1 MESTNKKIEKGKS
14 FLKVNAHSSELKL
27 AQVIGN
33 RAAESSSTSKL
44 FKKEFSGDEYTISTG
59 QGNQTKKTKKTSKV
73 PQFKIRILGEHD
85 NSVAN
90 EALPWAYGPMSGSNP
105 AWSVG
110 RSYLPNGT
118 WVYVYKDPVSGE
130 HFIDRISPNTV
141 CELKPKESGFQP
153 GDTFF
158 LVPDNMYKK
167 GKGIPDCAEVFN
179 NQVDS
184 LADAKQYEI
193 STEELTFS
201 PWCTVKDGKGAGGA
215 IQKELKDSKKI
226 SESLKESFKGLRDF
240 KDSIDDAIENI
251 EGDPNDKT
259 DFWTALNNNEVTVVS
274 FQNTIKAYR
283 KNLANAA
290 KWISDHLVKL
300 FTKLKQQILRQSN
313 VAANLL
319 KGLFPNSARFITN
332 EFWDLFSKAISCVW
346 NAIIRLLPGLVDRA
360 LTAFFQKFVNT
371 TNCLV
376 ENFIGGFLGQ
386 LLGQVAGLIQ
396 GVFDNVISALSKVA
410 GVAGAILDV
419 VDAIGNVLDN
429 IMSILKCEFECFA
442 DEQNVIRY
450 NILNGAKSASP
461 IDFGAVFDKVKDV
474 ATAFEKVTNIPED
487 ISTYDFRLDIDSLLE
502 DMFDTTTCDSGPVFC
517 DSPDVTFHGVKQ
529 IVETVGNAVISGED
543 GSIVGVDIV
552 ENGQVED
559 AASVP
564 LIDIDDKCKNGH
576 GGVGKVIIG
585 PITGI
590 GTVGVGTTGGIT
602 GIITDGTG
610 GGAIGGQF
618 GQGTTAGIGITY
630 HVTVNAVAA
639 GNRYFIDDKQQRT
652 LTFDRGNT
660 YILNQEHVS
669 NNGHPLRF
677 SETKDG
683 THGGGVEYTRG
694 VTIDGIPGLGKSA
707 TDTAYSRIAVNN
719 NTPDRLYYYCEI
731 HPKMGGMI
739 NITGTT
745 DVDTDVDGTTDVEGT
760 TIIPTTTGQ
769 NATVEIE
776 TVNSN
781 GGVVSVKN
789 LKGGGGYNEC
799 MANVSTKG
807 GNGTGFTIGIVKTDG
822 GSITA
827 ISINDKGTNY
837 QVGDIVII
845 TARTTTTTTIT
856 PTTLTTFGVT
866 KVLISNSG
874 YGYLPAPDGSQG
886 GDGRIWADRCQTV
899 VRRKNLDWDDPY
911 SPGDVIT
918 LYTGD
923 WVQLPGKPKVYID
936 ADFDASK
943 LPGAQVTGV
952 STYVPKDMSE
962 FPISSKTGKKSLNF
976 QFTTATLID
985 SFKPSGLF
993 DWQGDGPTGIK
1004 RTEGLSPDINSQ
1016 LADWNFYLN
1025 GEYLGEFNQNTFE
1038 EVPQIIKDD
1047 ISYRVGYLRSYTPPD
1062 PIDIAEEEFAN
1073 QIPWVRAADV
1083 LPLNHWVLTDRQGW
1097 SSFLKN
1103 YGVYPA
1109 THDPQYKVI
1118 GKSSATWRV
1127 ATFTPGTYTFEMQA
1141 DNVGTLYWDGVQLGS
1156 TQPYAGHNRDL
1167 QFQFYAGDVEAAV
1180 HEIKAEISNIPHRGR
1195 VASEYNN
1202 ITENPA
1208 AIAWILK
1215 DPFGAIIKTSLDEYG
1230 IPEVSDVFYDYD
1242 NYYSIMGYK
1251 IEDKDKDLSDEWF
1264 DCEVDYKKAKLLG
1277 FTDCDIRHFL
1287 ENNPEIQLD
1296 SCMQSKIDN
1305 DNWGR
1310 CNGDLMV
1317 SVTAPGC
1324 PPPACIPK
1332 NTYPVVVCLDEII
1345 IQNPGF
1351 NFDPCKDTVKIEP
1364 SNGAKAHI
1372 EESQDGEIRRIVVT
1386 DCGSGF
1392 TKLPEITINTET
1404 GYNAILLPIMKFH
1417 RPKHGGMT
1425 FPEGTP
1431 VIQVVDCVGK
1441 VV

>member
-1 MESTNKKIEKGKS
+1 MESNNKKIVKNKS
-14 FLKVNAHSSELKL
+14 FLTVNAHSSELKL
-27 AQVIGN
+27 AQVVGN
-33 RAAESSSTSKL
+33 RAAKESSTSKL
-44 FKKEFSGDEYTISTG
+44 FKKEYSGDEYTISTG

-73 PQFKIRILGEHD
+73 PQFKVRILGEHD
-85 NSVAN
+85 DSIADS
-90 EALPWAYGPMSGSNP
+90 ALPWAYGPMSGSNP

-110 RSYLPNGT
+110 RSYLPNGS
-118 WVYVYKDPVSGE
+118 WVYVYQDAVSGE
-130 HFIDRISPNTV
+130 YFIDRISPNTV

-158 LVPDNMYKK
+158 LIPDSMYKK
-167 GKGIPDCAEVFN
+167 GEGIPDCAEVFN
-179 NQVDS
+179 NQVES

-201 PWCTVKDGKGAGGA
+201 PWCSVKDGKGVGEG
-215 IQKELKDSKKI
+215 IQSDMKNAKKI
-226 SESLKESFKGLRDF
+226 SERLTESFKGLSDF
-240 KDSIDDAIENI
+240 KDSVDDAIDNI
-251 EGDPNDKT
+251 EGDPTDKT
-259 DFWTALNNNEVTVVS
+259 DFWTALRNNEVTLVS
-274 FQNTIKAYR
+274 FNNTLGSYRRNLGKA
-283 KNLANAA
+283 AE
-290 KWISDHLVKL
+290 WISDKLVKL
-300 FTKLKQQILRQSN
+300 FTKMKQQILRQSN

-332 EFWDLFSKAISCVW
+332 EYWDLIAKAIACVW

-371 TNCLV
+371 VNCLV
-376 ENFIGGFLGQ
+376 ENFLGGFLGQ
-386 LLGQVAGLIQ
+386 LLGQVAGLVQ
-396 GVFDNVISALSKVA
+396 GVFNNVINALSKVSGA
-410 GVAGAILDV
+410 AGAVLDL

-429 IMSILKCEFECFA
+429 IMSLLKCEFECYA

-450 NILNGAKSASP
+450 NILNGAQPASK
-461 IDFGAVFDKVKDV
+461 IDFGAIFDKAKTV
-474 ATAFEKVTNIPED
+474 AAKFKEVTNIPED
-487 ISTYDFRLDIDSLLE
+487 ISTYDFRLDIDELLG

-517 DSPDVTFHGVKQ
+517 DSPDVTVHGVKQ
-529 IVETVGNAVISGED
+529 VAETKANAVVSPED
-543 GSIVGVDIV
+543 GSMIGADIV
-552 ENGQVED
+552 EGGEVED
-559 AASVP
+559 PASVP
-564 LIDIDDKCKNGH
+564 LVTVVDPCKNGH
-576 GGVGKVIIG
+576 GAVGKVIIG
-585 PITGI
+585 TITGI

-610 GGAIGGQF
+610 GGATGGQF

-630 HVTVNAVAA
+630 HVTVNRVAA

-694 VTIDGIPGLGKSA
+694 VTIDGIPGLGAST
-707 TDTAYSRIAVNN
+707 TDTSYSRMVVNN
-719 NTPDRLYYYCEI
+719 NTPDKLYYYCEV
-731 HPKMGGMI
+731 HPKMGGVI

-745 DVDTDVDGTTDVEGT
+745 DTDDATPTTL
-760 TIIPTTTGQ
+760 TTGQ
-769 NATVEIE
+769 NSTVVIE
-776 TVNSN
+776 TVNST
-781 GGVVSVKN
+781 GGVISVKN
-789 LKGGGGYNEC
+789 LKGGSGYNEC

-807 GNGTGFTIGIVKTDG
+807 GNGTGFTVEIVKTEG

-827 ISINDKGTNY
+827 ISINAKGINY
-837 QVGDIVII
+837 QPGDIVTIIAKII
-845 TARTTTTTTIT
+845 TKTTTTTIT
-856 PTTLTTFGVT
+856 KIGVT
-866 KVLISNSG
+866 KILMTNSG

-911 SPGDVIT
+911 SVGDVIT
-918 LYTGD
+918 LYSGD
-923 WVQLPGKPKVYID
+923 WVRLPGKQKVYID

-962 FPISSKTGKKSLNF
+962 FPISSKTGQKSVNF

-1004 RTEGLSPDINSQ
+1004 RTDGNSPDINSQ
-1016 LADWNFYLN
+1016 IADWNFYLN
-1025 GEYLGEFNQNTFE
+1025 GEYLGEFKQNTFE
-1038 EVPQIIKDD
+1038 EIPQIIKDNVA
-1047 ISYRVGYLRSYTPPD
+1047 YRVGTERSYTPPN
-1062 PIDIAEEEFAN
+1062 PFAD
-1073 QIPWVRAADV
+1073 QIPWVRTADV
-1083 LPLNHWVLTDRQGW
+1083 LPRTHWVLTDRQGW

-1103 YGVYPA
+1103 YGVYPSV
-1109 THDPQYKVI
+1109 TDIDNYKVI
-1118 GKSSATWRV
+1118 GTSSATWRV
-1127 ATFTPGTYTFEMQA
+1127 ATFTPGQYTFEMQA
-1141 DNVGTLYWDGVQLGS
+1141 DNVGTIYWDGVQLGS
-1156 TQPYAGHNRDL
+1156 TLPYEGHNRDL
-1167 QFQFYAGDVEAAV
+1167 KFQFYAGDVEPAI

-1195 VASEYNN
+1195 VASEYND

-1208 AIAWILK
+1208 AIAWVLK
-1215 DPFGAIIKTSLDEYG
+1215 DPYGAIIKTSLDEYG
-1230 IPEVSDVFYDYD
+1230 VTNVSDILYAYDS
-1242 NYYSIMGYK
+1242 YYSIEGYN
-1251 IEDKDKDLSDEWF
+1251 IEDKDKDVVDEWF
-1264 DCEVDYKKAKLLG
+1264 DCDVDYKKAKLLG

-1287 ENNPEIQLD
+1287 ENNPDIQLD
-1296 SCMQSKIDN
+1296 SCMQSKIDD
-1305 DNWGR
+1305 DNWGQ

-1317 SVTAPGC
+1317 SITAPGC
-1324 PPPACIPK
+1324 PPPTCLPK

-1345 IQNPGF
+1345 VQNPGF
-1351 NFDPCKDTVKIEP
+1351 DFDPCKDTVKIEP
-1364 SNGAKAHI
+1364 SNGAKAKI
-1372 EESQDGEIRRIVVT
+1372 EESEDGEIRRIVVT

-1392 TKLPEITINTET
+1392 TKLPTVTINTET